1 MFSLIPPP
9 TWRQRHHLGKWA
21 NVMSSCC
28 LFDDWGWQEL
38 VSLFFLLSDGTPEK
52 RPFVSVQTVVA
63 GGSKPPLE
71 ES

>member
-1 MFSLIPPP
+1 M
-9 TWRQRHHLGKWA
+9 A
-21 NVMSSCC
+21 AASSFGEVGERYVIV
-28 LFDDWGWQEL
+28 LPFYDWGWQKL